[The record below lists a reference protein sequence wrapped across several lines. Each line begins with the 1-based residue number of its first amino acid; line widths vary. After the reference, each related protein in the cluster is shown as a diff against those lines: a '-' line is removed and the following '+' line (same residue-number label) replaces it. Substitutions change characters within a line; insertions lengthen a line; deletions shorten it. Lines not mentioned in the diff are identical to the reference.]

1 MCRHRLGAL
10 AYVVEFRA
18 QSSPVKRVLFY
29 PEFTDEEFEAQV
41 NCRSTTG
48 GQKSPNSSPKWSVPK
63 VQCHKG
69 VLCYVWGHMYV
80 HVCLCVNTQSWIYP
94 PCLQR
99 ADLYGGRDSLFCYKS
114 AKLTIRSNLIHS
126 LVVKD
131 LKFQN

>member
-1 MCRHRLGAL
+1 MLCVGAHVC
-10 AYVVEFRA
+10 ACV
-18 QSSPVKRVLFY
+18 
-29 PEFTDEEFEAQV
+29 
-41 NCRSTTG
+41 G
-48 GQKSPNSSPKWSVPK
+48 
-63 VQCHKG
+63 
-69 VLCYVWGHMYV
+69 M

-94 PCLQR
+94 PRLQR